1 MLLRM
6 LFMFDYACTGGS
18 RAIIQL
24 LRNAATPVRADA
36 DVRVREAW
44 FVSVH
49 GTSVRCSLLT
59 VRFIACRSDP
69 LRGRTEAVETAR
81 VPASGQRRGTVRSW
95 KLYLTLLLSR
105 KRSACICCCAAVL
118 NF

>member
-49 GTSVRCSLLT
+49 GTSVRCSLFDL
-59 VRFIACRSDP
+59 
-69 LRGRTEAVETAR
+69 LRAGVTHFAGGLKPWRLPEYQQV
-81 VPASGQRRGTVRSW
+81 ASGEVQFVPGN
-95 KLYLTLLLSR
+95 
-105 KRSACICCCAAVL
+105 CI
-118 NF
+118 